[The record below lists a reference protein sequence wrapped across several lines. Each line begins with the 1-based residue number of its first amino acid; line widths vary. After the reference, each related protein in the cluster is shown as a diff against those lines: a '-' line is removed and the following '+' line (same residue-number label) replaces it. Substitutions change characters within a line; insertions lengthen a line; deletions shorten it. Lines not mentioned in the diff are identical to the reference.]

1 MNGTVLNL
9 TFRGM
14 LGRKRSLLLFAL
26 PLVMLV
32 LAGAIRWFVGDD
44 DPDSTVLLLHRFA
57 LGTLLPLVALI
68 AGTGVVAPEIDDGEI
83 VYLLA
88 KPVSRWSIVV
98 SKLVTA
104 IVLTIAFTTVP
115 TVLAGAI
122 LTGDVL
128 DPIPGFAAGT
138 IVGAVAYCA
147 VFVLLGVVSR
157 HAAVFGLL
165 YALVWESL
173 VGGYVPGARAV
184 SVQDWAYSL
193 TYALGT
199 DLDTK
204 PEVGAAVALPLLAAV
219 TVVAVVVAVQRLRS
233 LSLAGDD

>member
-1 MNGTVLNL
+1 MNGTILSL

-26 PLVMLV
+26 PAVMLA
-32 LAGAIRWFVGDD
+32 LAIAIRVIIGD
-44 DPDSTVLLLHRFA
+44 DPDAAIALLHRFS

-68 AGTGVVAPEIDDGEI
+68 AGTGVIAPEIDDGEI

-88 KPVSRWSIVV
+88 KPVSRASIVV
-98 SKLVTA
+98 SKLAAA
-104 IVLTIAFTTVP
+104 IVLTIAFTTIP
-115 TVLAGAI
+115 TLIAGAI

-128 DPIPGFAAGT
+128 DPIPGFAVGT
-138 IVGAVAYCA
+138 ILGAVAYCGL
-147 VFVLLGVVSR
+147 FVLLGVVSR

-193 TYALGT
+193 TYAMSS
-199 DLDTK
+199 DLETK
-204 PEVGAAVALPLLAAV
+204 PELGAAVALPLLLAV
-219 TVVAVVVAVQRLRS
+219 TVAATIVAVQRLRS
-233 LSLAGDD
+233 LSLAGEI

>member
-1 MNGTVLNL
+1 MNGTVLSL
-9 TFRGM
+9 TFRAM
-14 LGRKRSLLLFAL
+14 LGRRRSLLLFAL
-26 PLVMLV
+26 PLVMLA
-32 LAGAIRWFVGDD
+32 LAVAIRVIIGD
-44 DPDSTVLLLHRFA
+44 DPDAAVALLHRFA

-68 AGTGVVAPEIDDGEI
+68 AGTGVIAPEIDDGEI

-88 KPVSRWSIVV
+88 KPLSRWSIVA

-104 IVLTIAFTTVP
+104 IVITIAFTTVP
-115 TVLAGAI
+115 TLIAGGI
-122 LTGDVL
+122 LIGDL
-128 DPIPGFAAGT
+128 IDPIPGFAVGT
-138 IVGAVAYCA
+138 VVGAVAYCS

-193 TYALGT
+193 TYVLSS
-199 DLDTK
+199 DLEAK
-204 PEVGAAVALPLLAAV
+204 PEVGASVALPLIAA
-219 TVVAVVVAVQRLRS
+219 VAVVATVGAVQRLRS
-233 LSLAGDD
+233 LSLAGET

>member
-26 PLVMLV
+26 PLVMLA
-32 LAGAIRWFVGDD
+32 LAGAIRFIVGD
-44 DPDSTVLLLHRFA
+44 DPDSAVVLLHRFA

-88 KPVSRWSIVV
+88 KPVSRWSIVL

-193 TYALGT
+193 TYVLGT
-199 DLDTK
+199 DLDSK

>member
-1 MNGTVLNL
+1 MNGTVLSL

-14 LGRKRSLLLFAL
+14 LGRRRSLLLFAL
-26 PLVMLV
+26 PIVMLA
-32 LAGAIRWFVGDD
+32 LSLAIRLIISD
-44 DPDSTVLLLHRFA
+44 DPDAAVSLLHRFA

-68 AGTGVVAPEIDDGEI
+68 AGTGVIAPEIDDGEI

-98 SKLVTA
+98 SKLVAA
-104 IVLTIAFTTVP
+104 ILLTIAFTTIP
-115 TVLAGAI
+115 TLIAGAI
-122 LTGDVL
+122 LTGDL
-128 DPIPGFAAGT
+128 IDPIPGFAAGT
-138 IVGAVAYCA
+138 IVGAVAYCSL
-147 VFVLLGVVSR
+147 FVLLGVVSR

-193 TYALGT
+193 TYVLSS
-199 DLDTK
+199 DLETK

-219 TVVAVVVAVQRLRS
+219 TVVAAVVAVQRLRS
-233 LSLAGDD
+233 LSLAGEI

>member
-26 PLVMLV
+26 PLVMLA
-32 LAGAIRWFVGDD
+32 LAGALRVIVGD
-44 DPDSTVLLLHRFA
+44 DPDSAILLLHRFA

-68 AGTGVVAPEIDDGEI
+68 AGTGVIAPEIDDGEI

-88 KPVSRWSIVV
+88 KPVSRWSIVL

-115 TVLAGAI
+115 TLLAGAI

-138 IVGAVAYCA
+138 IVGAVAYCSL
-147 VFVLLGVVSR
+147 FVLLGVVSR
-157 HAAVFGLL
+157 HAAVIGLL
-165 YALVWESL
+165 YALVWETL
-173 VGGYVPGARAV
+173 VGGYVPGARAA

-193 TYALGT
+193 TYVLGT
-199 DLDTK
+199 DLDSK
-204 PEVGAAVALPLLAAV
+204 PEVRAAVALPLLAAV
-219 TVVAVVVAVQRLRS
+219 TVVAAIVAVQRLRS
-233 LSLAGDD
+233 LSLAGED

>member
-26 PLVMLV
+26 PVVMLALTV
-32 LAGAIRWFVGDD
+32 AIRLFIGEDH
-44 DPDSTVLLLHRFA
+44 DSAVTLMHRFA

-68 AGTGVVAPEIDDGEI
+68 AGTGVIAPEIDDGEI

-88 KPVSRWSIVV
+88 KPVSRWSIVI

-115 TVLAGAI
+115 TLIAGGI
-122 LTGDVL
+122 LTGDL
-128 DPIPGFAAGT
+128 IDPVPAFAAGT
-138 IVGAVAYCA
+138 IVGAVAYCS

-184 SVQDWAYSL
+184 SLQDWAYSL

-199 DLDTK
+199 ELDSK
-204 PEVGAAVALPLLAAV
+204 PETQVAVALPLLAAV
-219 TVVAVVVAVQRLRS
+219 TVVAVVLAVQRLRS